1 MTLLLDHVL
10 AELRGEQ
17 AVLGLKAIEPIEA
30 LADLET
36 VAVARPACFVLPA
49 AEDYLTTQ
57 EGSGLINIE
66 VTSRIDVV
74 VMVDG
79 ALKLGRRQNELVQ
92 LSHDIR
98 DLLFGWTPDAAV
110 WRPLVPEAARLLGV
124 GGGRASY
131 LTRFRTVSRI
141 RRQGVL

>member
-1 MTLLLDHVL
+1 MSLLLDHVL
-10 AELRGEQ
+10 SELRGEQ
-17 AVLGLKAIEPIEA
+17 HALGFKAIEPIEA
-30 LADLET
+30 LADLQT

-79 ALKLGRRQNELVQ
+79 ALKQGRRQNELVQ
-92 LSHDIR
+92 ISHNVR
-98 DLLFGWTPDAAV
+98 DLLFGWTPDSAT

-124 GGGRASY
+124 GGGHASY

-141 RRQGVL
+141 RKQGVL